1 MTSGT
6 YDLCVAY
13 RIYPRISRNP
23 PIFSESKIQLS
34 DFCLDSFKNS
44 LGPLKVK
51 MIVLLDKCPPEY
63 EAMFRKYFKDEDL
76 VFHHLD
82 GIGNLATFSMQ
93 GDLLLAQEFSDV
105 VFFAEDDYY
114 YRPGQF
120 GEMVELLYNNPDVD
134 FISPYDHPD
143 DYAYSPC
150 FSCKPLAFFLD
161 RYWKRTGSTCLTFLT
176 TKETLEK
183 TKNVF
188 LTYSRGNCDAGVWF
202 ALTKY
207 HVLNPLSIV
216 EFLLI
221 APRFVKFILLSWR
234 YNWRQILFGKKY
246 RLWVPIP
253 SIGTHMESSY
263 LAPGF
268 RKELEDIQKMS
279 GGNKN

>member
-1 MTSGT
+1 MTSGR

-13 RIYPRISRNP
+13 RIYPGVSRTP
-23 PIFSESKIQLS
+23 PLFSDNKLQLS
-34 DFCLDSFKNS
+34 EFCLKSFKES
-44 LGPLKVK
+44 LGTLKVK
-51 MIVLLDKCPPEY
+51 MIVLLDECPPEY
-63 EAMFRKYFKDEDL
+63 EALFRKYFKDDDL
-76 VFHHLD
+76 VFHHLG

-93 GDLLLAQEFSDV
+93 VALLDAQEFSDV

-120 GEMVELLYNNPDVD
+120 REMVDLLRNNRDID

-143 DYAYSPC
+143 DYLYPIR
-150 FSCKPLAFFLD
+150 FSCKPLAFFSK

-176 TKETLEK
+176 KKETLAG
-183 TKNVF
+183 TKDIL

-202 ALTKY
+202 SLTKY
-207 HVLNPLSIV
+207 HVLNPLSVI
-216 EFLLI
+216 EFILN

-253 SIGTHMESSY
+253 SIGTHMESSH

-268 RKELEDIQKMS
+268 REELEKMQ
-279 GGNKN
+279 